1 MRRVNEKF
9 GALTAL
15 GTMELAVGQPCP
27 TTCPQLLTPASLQI
41 YKSSSQ
47 RKSII
52 LLQLSNLRWTQYA
65 MILRGCIFFVNNI
78 FTAYQPRCPC

>member
-27 TTCPQLLTPASLQI
+27 TTCPQLLTQALLQI
-41 YKSSSQ
+41 YKSSSP
-47 RKSII
+47 KKWTI
-52 LLQLSNLRWTQYA
+52 LLQLNNPRYKEYLSDET
-65 MILRGCIFFVNNI
+65 MILKDLMKYFS
-78 FTAYQPRCPC
+78 RCLC

>member
-27 TTCPQLLTPASLQI
+27 TTCPQLLTRALLQI
-41 YKSSSQ
+41 YRSSSP
-47 RKSII
+47 KKLTI
-52 LLQLSNLRWTQYA
+52 LLQLNNPRYIEYQWDET
-65 MILRGCIFFVNNI
+65 MILKDHNTCCS
-78 FTAYQPRCPC
+78 RCPC